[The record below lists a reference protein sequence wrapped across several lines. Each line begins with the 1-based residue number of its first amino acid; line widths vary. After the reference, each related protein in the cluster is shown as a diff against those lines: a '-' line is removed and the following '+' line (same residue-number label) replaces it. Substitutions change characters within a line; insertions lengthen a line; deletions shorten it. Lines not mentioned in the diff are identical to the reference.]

1 MPSPTTKKCRP
12 KHSKFFKALSD
23 LYDHREMAYYM
34 IRQSTPL
41 VQKFELDEE
50 ERLRQM
56 DEVDSFELVPQK
68 ILVVEAENNITP
80 ISYNEDESNPFNLQA
95 NNSGLG
101 LTVNLAN

>member
-1 MPSPTTKKCRP
+1 
-12 KHSKFFKALSD
+12 
-23 LYDHREMAYYM
+23 MAYYM